1 MPRGTYA
8 TQGKELNWNLSFTE
22 WPLSVLCWRQF
33 WRDDSACSSARQA
46 WTIFSVLPPPPPP
59 QKKNKKNNNNNT
71 KTTGVGRIV
80 ELYSRLINPTNR
92 FPAFDFPA
100 ASFRLEVTSASSSRL
115 LPRTSGDS
123 SVDRHLL
130 VQRRLRSSTSLL
142 ASATTPVS
150 PA

>member
-8 TQGKELNWNLSFTE
+8 TQGKELF
-22 WPLSVLCWRQF
+22 
-33 WRDDSACSSARQA
+33 SADGNSDATTQRAVQPGRREL
-46 WTIFSVLPPPPPP
+46 FSVYYPP
-59 QKKNKKNNNNNT
+59 KNKQNNNNNNT

-80 ELYSRLINPTNR
+80 ELYSRLINPTNH
-92 FPAFDFPA
+92 FPA
-100 ASFRLEVTSASSSRL
+100 ASIRLEVTSASSSRL
-115 LPRTSGDS
+115 LPRMSGDS
-123 SVDRHLL
+123 SVDRHLS